1 MSKHRPT
8 TPSLAASSYP
18 NFTPHITLASF
29 PSDTTIAALRESIPF
44 GQSVVPVQFS
54 SLLSGETYTRSV
66 YVTVK
71 LSPAIAS
78 LHAGI
83 HSALKAEP
91 RTPSFPH
98 MSLFYI
104 ADKDAEVRERERVT
118 REIME
123 SSVVLNPKDR
133 GSGITLDCN
142 GTGADLSGQTK
153 LDGFTGSEIWIVRCE
168 GLVEEWQILEKIM
181 LASTTKD

>member
-8 TPSLAASSYP
+8 SPSLAASSYP

-44 GQSVVPVQFS
+44 GQSVVPIQFS

-71 LSPAIAS
+71 LSPALAS
-78 LHAGI
+78 LHAEI
-83 HSALKAEP
+83 HSVLKAEP
-91 RTPSFPH
+91 RTLSFPH

-104 ADKDAEVRERERVT
+104 ADKDAEVGERERVT

-123 SSVVLNPKDR
+123 SSVILNPKDR
-133 GSGITLDCN
+133 GSGITLDC
-142 GTGADLSGQTK
+142 GADPSGQTK